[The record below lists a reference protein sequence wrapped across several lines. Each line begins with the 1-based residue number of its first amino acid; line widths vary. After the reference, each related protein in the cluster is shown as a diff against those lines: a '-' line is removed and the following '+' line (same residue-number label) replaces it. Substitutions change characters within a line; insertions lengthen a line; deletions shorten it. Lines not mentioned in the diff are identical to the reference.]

1 MRTRLARHGAAVA
14 ALSLTLCTPTARAAP
29 APEAAEAV
37 EAAAGAELA
46 ARRAATAGLDFRA
59 CPDVEELRGPVRCA
73 TLRVPLDYAR
83 PDGPQ
88 ISLTVSR
95 VTATRARGAVR
106 QGALV
111 HNPGGP
117 GASGMSFPLV
127 AELPAWE
134 RIAAAYDLV
143 GYAPRGVGR
152 SAPLSCQDPSA
163 RTTGPTQEPAEPS
176 PRTRGSASRPPGP
189 TPAAARCGP
198 VRPSRTTRP

>member
-1 MRTRLARHGAAVA
+1 MRTRLARQGAAVA
-14 ALSLTLCTPTARAAP
+14 ALSLALCTPTAHAAP
-29 APEAAEAV
+29 APD
-37 EAAAGAELA
+37 AAGAAVGTDAESAGAALA
-46 ARRAATAGLDFRA
+46 ARRAAATGLDFRA
-59 CPDVEELRGPVRCA
+59 CPDVEELPGPVRCA

-88 ISLTVSR
+88 IALTVSR

-152 SAPLSCQDPSA
+152 SAPLSCQAPSA
-163 RTTGPTQEPAEPS
+163 RTTG
-176 PRTRGSASRPPGP
+176 
-189 TPAAARCGP
+189 
-198 VRPSRTTRP
+198 